1 MGADLKVLVILATDT
16 GCLLQAPEKQSWDRS
31 VFSENDEQLLADDDD
46 ELDLEEL
53 EELEA
58 RIHKTA
64 IDDT

>member
-1 MGADLKVLVILATDT
+1 MLCLKIYT
-16 GCLLQAPEKQSWDRS
+16 WDRS
-31 VFSENDEQLLADDDD
+31 VFSENDKQLHADDDNEFD
-46 ELDLEEL
+46 LEELEEL

>member
-1 MGADLKVLVILATDT
+1 M
-16 GCLLQAPEKQSWDRS
+16 QAPEKQSWDRS

>member
-1 MGADLKVLVILATDT
+1 MLCLKIYT
-16 GCLLQAPEKQSWDRS
+16 WDRS
-31 VFSENDEQLLADDDD
+31 VFSENDKQLPDDDNEFD
-46 ELDLEEL
+46 LEELEEL